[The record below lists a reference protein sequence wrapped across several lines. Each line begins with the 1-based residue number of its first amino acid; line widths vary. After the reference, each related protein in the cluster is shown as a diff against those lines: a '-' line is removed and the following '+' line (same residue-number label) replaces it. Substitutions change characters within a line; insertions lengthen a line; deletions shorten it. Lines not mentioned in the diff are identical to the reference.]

1 MDGKPVIALITT
13 GGTIDSLGAS
23 RLDLV
28 DYPDRGERLEPGQL
42 VAGLPE
48 LADAAD
54 VREVAFRRLASHAIT
69 SSDWLELVGTIS
81 SLLDDPDIAGV
92 VITHGTNTLEETAY
106 FLHLAVRS
114 AKPVVLVGAMRPASA
129 LGSDGAL
136 NLLRAV
142 QVAASEGAR
151 EQGTLVV
158 MNDTIWSARDVTK
171 TSTLRV
177 EAFRAPALGPLGYVD
192 GDGRISFYHRSTRP
206 AGMFDVGGLDA
217 LPRVDVVLSY
227 VDADA
232 VVIDAVVAAGAR
244 GIVVAGTGAGRP
256 TPPQVEA
263 LARAAKRGVVICLG
277 HRTGSGRV
285 PSTGWQ
291 RSTGAVTTDNLQPW
305 KAKVML
311 SLALTHTQDPTE
323 IQAIFDGS

>member
-42 VAGLPE
+42 LAGIPE
-48 LADAAD
+48 LAGVAD
-54 VREVAFRRLASHAIT
+54 VRESAFRRLPSHAIT
-69 SSDWLELVGTIS
+69 SADWLELIGTTT
-81 SLLDDPDIAGV
+81 SLLDDPDVDGLV
-92 VITHGTNTLEETAY
+92 VTHGTNTLEETAY

-114 AKPVVLVGAMRPASA
+114 AKPVVVVGAMRPASA
-129 LGSDGAL
+129 LGSDGEL

-142 QVAASEGAR
+142 QVAACEHAR
-151 EQGTLVV
+151 GQGTLVV
-158 MNDTIWSARDVTK
+158 MNDAIWSARDVTK
-171 TSTLRV
+171 AATLRV
-177 EAFRAPALGPLGYVD
+177 EAFRAPDLGPLGYVD
-192 GDGRISFYHRSTRP
+192 GDGRISFYHRNTRA

-217 LPRVDVVLSY
+217 LPRVDVVASY

-232 VVIDAVVAAGAR
+232 VMIDAVVAAGAR

-263 LARAAKRGVVICLG
+263 LARATDRGVVICFG

-285 PSTGWQ
+285 PSTAWQ
-291 RSTGAVTTDNLQPW
+291 RSTGGVTSDNLQPW
-305 KAKVML
+305 KARVLL
-311 SLALTHTQDPTE
+311 SLALTRTQDPAE
-323 IQAIFDGS
+323 IQSIFDSA

>member
-1 MDGKPVIALITT
+1 MDGKPVIALVTT

-28 DYPDRGERLEPGQL
+28 DYPDRGVRLEPGAL

-48 LADAAD
+48 LADMAD

-69 SSDWLELVGTIS
+69 AADWLELLGTTS
-81 SLLDDPDIAGV
+81 SLLDDPDIDGI

-106 FLHLAVRS
+106 FLHLTVRS

-129 LGSDGAL
+129 LGSDGEL

-142 QVAASEGAR
+142 QVAACERARGQGA
-151 EQGTLVV
+151 LVV
-158 MNDTIWSARDVTK
+158 MNDAIWSARDVTK

-177 EAFRAPALGPLGYVD
+177 EAFRAPAFGPLGYVD
-192 GDGRISFYHRSTRP
+192 GDGRIGFYHRNTRA
-206 AGMFDVGGLDA
+206 AGMFDVVGLDA

-232 VVIDAVVAAGAR
+232 AMIDAVVAAGAR

-256 TPPQVEA
+256 TPPQVDA
-263 LARAAKRGVVICLG
+263 LARAAKRGMVICFG

-285 PSTGWQ
+285 PSTAWQ
-291 RSTGAVTTDNLQPW
+291 RSTGAVTSDNLQPW
-305 KAKVML
+305 KARVLL
-311 SLALTHTQDPTE
+311 SLALTRTQDPTE
-323 IQAIFDGS
+323 IQAMFDDA